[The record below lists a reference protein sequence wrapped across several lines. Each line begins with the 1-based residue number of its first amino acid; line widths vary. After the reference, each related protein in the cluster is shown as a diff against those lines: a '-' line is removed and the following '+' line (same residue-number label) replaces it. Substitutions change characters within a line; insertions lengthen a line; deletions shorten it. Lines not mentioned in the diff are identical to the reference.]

1 MLLNLTHRSFKG
13 RSFRIS
19 LSTESTNSSGEK
31 HEIVHRRW
39 QNISWPAFSYGPF
52 VSLRLPRV
60 KVTQVPEYQ
69 PEPVLLEI
77 FLWHLHMAPTQF
89 HYNVER
95 RYSCGWSTSLHS
107 VSLSD
112 YRSKE
117 PDYITRP
124 KTKKNESRIFSESL
138 STQTDFHACLD
149 IFTNHPNQEAGKAS
163 KKKIKQRFP
172 LVPFFLCGRLYPLI
186 TLNMF
191 INVHARGRADQ
202 RKILCLLTS
211 TMAYAAK

>member
-1 MLLNLTHRSFKG
+1 MRLLTGGGKISADRRLVMDLLSASVFLESKSHR
-13 RSFRIS
+13 
-19 LSTESTNSSGEK
+19 
-31 HEIVHRRW
+31 
-39 QNISWPAFSYGPF
+39 
-52 VSLRLPRV
+52 
-60 KVTQVPEYQ
+60 YQ
-69 PEPVLLEI
+69 
-77 FLWHLHMAPTQF
+77 
-89 HYNVER
+89 
-95 RYSCGWSTSLHS
+95 STSLS
-107 VSLSD
+107 QCCLKSFSGIFIWRLLSSTTTWRGGIVVAGAPPCTPSLSD

-172 LVPFFLCGRLYPLI
+172 LVPFFLCGQLYPLI

-202 RKILCLLTS
+202 RKISCLLTS